1 MKKTLLALVVLTGAA
16 FSSFAQTSKPV
27 SFGIKGGLN
36 LSKLTASGGG
46 ESMSTGTLTSFH
58 AGLFADVAVS
68 ETFSVQPAL
77 LFTQLGS
84 KETEGD
90 ASAKTTINYL
100 QLPVNAIYSAPT
112 GTGKFF
118 IGAGPFLGYG
128 LSAKYKISGAGE
140 ANGSADIDFGDNG
153 LKRVNVGVGAL
164 AGYKLEDGFL
174 LNVGYDLGLTNI
186 ADTDGGSLKTRAF
199 TVSVGYAF

>member
-36 LSKLTASGGG
+36 LAKLSASGG
-46 ESMSTGTLTSFH
+46 EETISSGTLTSFH

-90 ASAKTTINYL
+90 ASYKTTLNYL

-128 LSAKYKISGAGE
+128 LSGKTKLSGAGE
-140 ANGSADIDFGDNG
+140 ANMSEDIEFGDGG
-153 LKRVNVGVGAL
+153 LKRLNVGVGAL
-164 AGYKLEDGFL
+164 AGYKLDEGLL
-174 LNVGYDLGLTNI
+174 LNVGYDLGLSSI
-186 ADTDGGSLKTRAF
+186 IDGDAGSIKTRAF
-199 TVSVGYAF
+199 TISVGYAF